1 MQSVEKLDLK
11 LKQYNAQYRIVS
23 SNHLSELQEEIEDL
37 NRKGKIN
44 PEIYNSN
51 ITTFQYTL
59 PDSNNST
66 RSLIVI
72 AIPQKIS
79 IVVFK
84 LNGKN
89 VKTIIPPTYLFSKVR
104 RKCIGILSEVFG
116 NKIEIIRAM
125 LPLKLLAARSGLGRY
140 GRNHL
145 CYVDDMGSFTR
156 LEAFFIQYETDRDD
170 WQHKEMLQNCE
181 NCNKCVLNC
190 PTQCIKN
197 KEFNNKVLIIEAGR
211 CITHYNENEGA
222 FPPELHTGAHTA
234 LVGCIKC
241 QVVCPVNHPYLKEKA
256 IIETFT
262 EEETDLILENKLDA
276 SEAISDKLK
285 NMDMDEYQPVFS
297 RNLKAL
303 IQHK

>member
-1 MQSVEKLDLK
+1 MQSLEKLDLK

-23 SNHLSELQEEIEDL
+23 SDHLNELQEEIEDL

-51 ITTFQYTL
+51 LTPFQYKL
-59 PDSNNST
+59 PESNNST
-66 RSLIVI
+66 RLLIII

-89 VKTIIPPTYLFSKVR
+89 VKTIIPPTYLFSKVKR
-104 RKCIGILSEVFG
+104 MCIGILSEVFG

-145 CYVDDMGSFTR
+145 CYVDGMGSFVR
-156 LEAFFIQYETDRDD
+156 LEAFFIQYRTDRDD

-181 NCNKCVLNC
+181 NCYKCVLIC
-190 PTQCIKN
+190 TTKCIKN
-197 KEFNNKVLIIEAGR
+197 EELNNKVLIIEAGR

-222 FPPELHTGAHTA
+222 FPPELHPGAHNA

-241 QVVCPVNHPYLKEKA
+241 QAVCPVNHPYLKEKEV
-256 IIETFT
+256 IETFT
-262 EEETDLILENKLDA
+262 EEETDLILKNKLDT

-303 IQHK
+303 IQHN